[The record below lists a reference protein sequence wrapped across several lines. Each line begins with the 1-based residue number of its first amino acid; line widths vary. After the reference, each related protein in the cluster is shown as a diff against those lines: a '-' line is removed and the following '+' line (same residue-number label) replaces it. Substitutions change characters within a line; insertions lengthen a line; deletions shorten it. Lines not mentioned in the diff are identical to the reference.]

1 MTAISC
7 KDGPVAV
14 TGCSGFTGG
23 HLVRELVTHGY
34 DVRACLRDSGS
45 WRGQDCIRY
54 LEGLP
59 NVEIFDGCDLFL
71 PGSYNDAF
79 KDCSGVFHAAAVLGN
94 SADGK
99 SQPRGSGEVQEDVY
113 EGGLSGT
120 QNVIDAVNASGSVKR
135 LIYTSSTA
143 AVRPNVGD
151 QSVPDGYEW
160 TEMDWAS
167 DGGNKNFGAYARSKV
182 DAEQLVNKAAE
193 ESEHW
198 DVVTLN
204 PAMICGPILFKAQ
217 VGQWIEQIGR
227 LASGKKPNF
236 PDPYDRFYDIID
248 VRDLVRAQLLAA
260 ESNIDHKKSSGGAR
274 YILAGTG
281 GYSTMCLGTDI
292 TRIIRSEFPDFVVGQ
307 PETTTSESEPI
318 RSPKTVH
325 DCKKAKELLGVTIR
339 PIQQTIHDVIESQI
353 ELGVIQPTKK

>member
-45 WRGQDCIRY
+45 WRGQDCIQY

-120 QNVIDAVNASGSVKR
+120 QNVIDAVNASKSVKR

-167 DGGNKNFGAYARSKV
+167 DEGNRNFSAYARSKV
-182 DAEQLVNKAAE
+182 DAEHLLNKVAE
-193 ESEHW
+193 ESAHW

-236 PDPYDRFYDIID
+236 PDQYNRFYDIID

-260 ESNIDHKKSSGGAR
+260 ESDIDHKKSFGGAR
-274 YILAGTG
+274 YIMAGTG

-307 PETTTSESEPI
+307 PETTTSELEPI
-318 RSPKTVH
+318 RASNAVH

-339 PIQQTIHDVIESQI
+339 PIQQTIRDVIESQI